1 MVTIGQTPRRD
12 LVPEL
17 IENLGGL
24 VEVTEFGAL
33 DGLDREQIAA
43 LAPVAN
49 EHRLVTRLADG
60 SEAVVSK
67 HWIHQRIEELVAE
80 LDERGFDAIVLLCT
94 GTFDGLRPRP
104 LLLEA
109 QKVVDAMVAALS
121 GSAQRIGVL
130 VPDAAQMDE
139 FHDIVGP
146 RQVLKFSHASPYGNQ
161 RFSAAGRELAD
172 TDIIVMHCMGYSEA
186 MRQTVA
192 AASQRPVLL
201 ARRMVSAALQQL
213 I

>member
-1 MVTIGQTPRRD
+1 MLTIGQTPRRD

-17 IENLGGL
+17 IEQLGGP
-24 VEVTEFGAL
+24 VKVAEFGAL

-43 LAPVAN
+43 LAPGAD

-60 SEAVVSK
+60 SEVIVSK
-67 HWIHQRIEELVAE
+67 HWIHQRIKTLVAE

-94 GTFDGLRPRP
+94 GTFDELRPRT

-109 QKVVDAMVAALS
+109 QKAVDAMVAALS

-139 FHDIVGP
+139 FHNIASP
-146 RQVLKFSHASPYGNQ
+146 EQVLKFSHASPYGNQ
-161 RFSAAGRELAD
+161 RFSAAGQELAD
-172 TDIIVMHCMGYSEA
+172 TDIIVMHCMGYDEA

-192 AASQRPVLL
+192 AASKRPVLL

-213 I
+213 V